1 MAACAICSE
10 LNRKLHKRWYNLYK
24 VFICTKCT
32 IDFSILLELEVE
44 DSING
49 HNQDSYNCA

>member
-1 MAACAICSE
+1 MAACAICSK
-10 LNRKLHKRWYNLYK
+10 LDRKLHKRWYNSYK

-32 IDFSILLELEVE
+32 IDFSILLEVE